1 MMHLLWILIIGFV
14 VGLLGRALHPG
25 NDKMGIIVAT
35 VLGIVGA
42 FLADF
47 IGQALHIYRL
57 DRGRNYRRHDRR
69 QRAIGRVWRDPTHD
83 EISLV
88 EPPTITFSL
97 S

>member
-25 NDKMGIIVAT
+25 NDKMGIIVTT
-35 VLGIVGA
+35 VLGIAGA

-47 IGQALHIYRL
+47 IGQALHIYR
-57 DRGRNYRRHDRR
+57 RHDRR
-69 QRAIGRVWRDPTHD
+69 HRATGRVWRDPTHD

-88 EPPTITFSL
+88 EPPAITFSL